1 MVSTV
6 KVGKRGAAVDVAVVV
21 GMTDGIASVLVKVE
35 SSLSGEAVVDVQPER
50 IVKQIINAIKGSLSL
65 ILNSTL

>member
-21 GMTDGIASVLVKVE
+21 GITDDIASVLVKVE

>member
-21 GMTDGIASVLVKVE
+21 GITDGIASVLVKVE

-50 IVKQIINAIKGSLSL
+50 IVKQIINAIK
-65 ILNSTL
+65 

>member
-21 GMTDGIASVLVKVE
+21 GITDGIASVLVKVE